1 MRKSLRKVLGVAAS
15 LLSVSMFAPSVFAST
30 QAPVIKKEFRATILV
45 GGKVQ
50 SHPIAI
56 WAMDGNTLT
65 TYMPVWYIIQAL
77 RTAGYGASWDAAQ
90 HTLNLLSTVAWNQNA
105 NSRVGTGN
113 ARIQVNYALARNVN
127 DMVIKDPAGGANAQ
141 DTVYMPIYYIDQVLK
156 DMQGPVTTWNGQD
169 WGISTWAGGTQLHG
183 SEPKTLGAESMPLG
197 TQDWLYLTATKGGTI
212 GIPWNQVQTSI
223 QGPPGAF
230 INSNGYF
237 MASSPGQYTVTET
250 FGPTKSSLNIDV
262 YAQAAGV
269 DVQPNFPSVTAD
281 GKDTDTIAVKVVD
294 STGNVVSD
302 FSGQVQLSFNGV
314 GGTLSNNGTVAIRD
328 GMGSISLTAPTSAP
342 SQSQILSSS
351 NLTSDTSGAMQQIQY
366 GQGVIEYVSP
376 SN

>member
-1 MRKSLRKVLGVAAS
+1 MRKIAWKVLGVAAS
-15 LLSVSMFAPSVFAST
+15 LLSMSTFVPSVFAST
-30 QAPVIKKEFRATILV
+30 QAIQREFQATISV

-90 HTLNLLSTVAWNQNA
+90 QTLNLLSTVAWNQSA
-105 NSRVGTGN
+105 NSSVGTGN

-127 DMVIKDPAGGANAQ
+127 DMVIQDPAGGANAQ
-141 DTVYMPIYYIDQVLK
+141 DTVYMPIYYIDQVLQG
-156 DMQGPVTTWNGQD
+156 MQGPVTTWNGQD
-169 WGISTWAGGTQLHG
+169 WGISTWAGITQLHG
-183 SEPKTLGAESMPLG
+183 SEPDTLGVESMPLG
-197 TQDWLYLTATKGGTI
+197 TQDWLYVTATKGGTI

-230 INSNGYF
+230 INSSGYF

-250 FGPTKSSLNIDV
+250 FGPTESSLNINV
-262 YAQAAGV
+262 YAQPAGV

-281 GKDTDTIAVKVVD
+281 GKDTDTITVKVVD
-294 STGNVVSD
+294 TTGNIVSD
-302 FSGQVQLSFNGV
+302 FNGQVQLSLSGA
-314 GGTLSNNGTVAIRD
+314 GGTLSNSGVVDIHN
-328 GMGSISLTAPTSAP
+328 GMGSVVLTAPTTTP
-342 SQSQILSSS
+342 SQYQIVSSS
-351 NLTSDTSGAMQQIQY
+351 NLTSAASGAMQQIQY
-366 GQGVIEYVSP
+366 GQGVIEYVGP